1 MDWLE
6 LNAFLCKAPAVNLRT
21 CKMPFGTRKVPSDNI
36 SFGAFRTACGEFCA
50 RSTLVFF
57 PIERC
62 IKSFSVHWWHT
73 TVLSGWWI
81 SMKHEDSLGA
91 FRAERAMSTHASF
104 ERCWWRDL
112 EGPPR
117 YFFFFNLC
125 LNHQLLFF
133 VFTCSGT
140 LTIAW
145 FGLLPCDFP
154 SSSWFYRFWDRSS
167 WFYWFWDR

>member
-1 MDWLE
+1 MRSCAL
-6 LNAFLCKAPAVNLRT
+6 PAVNLRT
-21 CKMPFGTRKVPSDNI
+21 CKMPFGTRKVPSDI

-57 PIERC
+57 PIIERC
-62 IKSFSVHWWHT
+62 IKSFSVSLMTYNSPVWI
-73 TVLSGWWI
+73 WI

-117 YFFFFNLC
+117 YVFFWNLC
-125 LNHQLLFF
+125 LNHQLFFF

-145 FGLLPCDFP
+145 FGLWPCDFP

-167 WFYWFWDR
+167 WFYGFWGR